1 MVSFYNFN
9 DQIRTMLNE
18 IYTTLSKKFKNEK
31 NIKFYQ
37 LIEDIKLENY
47 ELYKNII
54 SLSFLDSYRML
65 LDKKKYNNLTQTEED
80 CLVQFEQIEDIDDL
94 LFTIDENPNILN
106 LILLGT
112 IKFKNLNLKGQANMF
127 LQVSDEKTLK
137 FNKFYLFEKH
147 EMFKDRTKNDIISIF
162 VNNKNTKDEEKIYE
176 ILNILDIM
184 YIGNTLGF
192 SKLLLDMLKVF
203 YKWKKVIQLTK
214 PELTFGLEDEILEI
228 VENNTIDNIVYLLSC
243 SPNLIEIIVT
253 DFLEYETN
261 EILFKEKIEKL
272 YEKMVSREIKIKLKE
287 V

>member
-9 DQIRTMLNE
+9 DQIRNMLNDL
-18 IYTTLSKKFKNEK
+18 YTALSKKFKNEK

-37 LIEDIKLENY
+37 IIEEIKLENY
-47 ELYKNII
+47 DLYKNII
-54 SLSFLDSYRML
+54 GLSFLDSYRML
-65 LDKKKYNNLTQTEED
+65 LDKKKYNNLTQVED
-80 CLVQFEQIEDIDDL
+80 EYLNQFNQIEDIDDL
-94 LFTIDENPNILN
+94 VFMIDENPKLLN
-106 LILLGT
+106 SIILGT
-112 IKFKNLNLKGQANMF
+112 IKFKNLNLKGQANML
-127 LQVSDEKTLK
+127 LQLSDEKTLK
-137 FNKFYLFEKH
+137 FNKFYLFEKY

-162 VNNKNTKDEEKIYE
+162 KNNKNSKNEEKVYE
-176 ILNILDIM
+176 ILNIMDVM
-184 YIGNTLGF
+184 YIGNTIGF

-228 VENNTIDNIVYLLSC
+228 VENNNIDNIIYLLSC

-261 EILFKEKIEKL
+261 EMMFKQDIEKL
-272 YEKMVSREIKIKLKE
+272 YDKLVSREIKIKLKE

>member
-112 IKFKNLNLKGQANMF
+112 IKFKNLNLKGQANML

>member
-9 DQIRTMLNE
+9 DQIRNMLNDL
-18 IYTTLSKKFKNEK
+18 YTTLSKKFKDEK

-37 LIEDIKLENY
+37 LIEEIKLENY
-47 ELYKNII
+47 DLYKNII
-54 SLSFLDSYRML
+54 GLSFLDSYRML
-65 LDKKKYNNLTQTEED
+65 LDKKKYNNLTQLED
-80 CLVQFEQIEDIDDL
+80 EYLNQFNQIEDIDDL
-94 LFTIDENPNILN
+94 LFMIDENPKLLN
-106 LILLGT
+106 LIILGT
-112 IKFKNLNLKGQANMF
+112 IKFKSLNLKGQANML
-127 LQVSDEKTLK
+127 LQLSDEKALK
-137 FNKFYLFEKH
+137 FNNFYLFEKY

-162 VNNKNTKDEEKIYE
+162 KDNKNSKNEEKVYE
-176 ILNILDIM
+176 ILNIMDVM
-184 YIGNTLGF
+184 YIGNTMGF

-228 VENNTIDNIVYLLSC
+228 VENNSIDNIIYLLSC

-261 EILFKEKIEKL
+261 EIVFKQDIEKL
-272 YEKMVSREIKIKLKE
+272 YDKLVSREIKIKLKE

>member
-18 IYTTLSKKFKNEK
+18 IYTTLSKKIKNEK

-112 IKFKNLNLKGQANMF
+112 IKFKNLNLKGQANML